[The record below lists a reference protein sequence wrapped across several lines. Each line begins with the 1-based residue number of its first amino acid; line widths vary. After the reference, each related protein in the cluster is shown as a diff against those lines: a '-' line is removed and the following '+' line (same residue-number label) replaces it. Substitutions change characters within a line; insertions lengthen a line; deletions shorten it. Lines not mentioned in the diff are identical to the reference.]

1 MIKIKFK
8 NQAEIDS
15 YNKYKELKGI
25 EYHQYI
31 ANYLNTDEY
40 SKIAGVIQYD
50 LRLKYILY
58 RYICFFEEY
67 IRAVIMNCNIR
78 DIEFFL
84 KENVNMSEAQ
94 NIYFKYLN
102 KIEACYPDRPIISR
116 SDFDGIRE
124 LRNQI
129 SHFKPIILDNI
140 LENQTNINLLYKNL
154 TKNYQA
160 NFKNEIIMCGS
171 EPNLVEQV
179 KIKFISLNRI
189 LDNIE

>member
-1 MIKIKFK
+1 MIEIKFK

-31 ANYLNTDEY
+31 AKYLNTDQY
-40 SKIAGVIQYD
+40 SKIAVVIQYD

-67 IRAVIMNCNIR
+67 IRAVLMNCNIK
-78 DIEFFL
+78 DINYFL
-84 KENVNMSEAQ
+84 NENTSMSETQ
-94 NIYFKYLN
+94 QIYYKH
-102 KIEACYPDRPIISR
+102 KDIIEQIYPSKPIIAKN
-116 SDFDGIRE
+116 DFDRIRE

-140 LENQTNINLLYKNL
+140 IENQTNINFLYKNL

-160 NFKNEIIMCGS
+160 NFKNEI
-171 EPNLVEQV
+171 NLIGNEVDLLDKV
-179 KIKFISLNRI
+179 KIKFEN
-189 LDNIE
+189 

>member
-1 MIKIKFK
+1 MIEIKFK
-8 NQAEIDS
+8 NQNEIDS

-31 ANYLNTDEY
+31 AKYLNTDEY
-40 SKIAGVIQYD
+40 SKIAAVIQYD

-67 IRAVIMNCNIR
+67 IRAVLMNCEIK
-78 DIEFFL
+78 DVEFFL

-94 NIYFKYLN
+94 NLYYKHIN
-102 KIEACYPDRPIISR
+102 KIQTKYGDRPLIPR
-116 SDFDGIRE
+116 NEFDGIRE

-140 LENQTNINLLYKNL
+140 FENQMNINFLYNNL
-154 TKNYQA
+154 TKNYQS
-160 NFKNEIIMCGS
+160 NFKNEINMAGNEID
-171 EPNLVEQV
+171 LVDQV
-179 KIKFISLNRI
+179 KIKFDI
-189 LDNIE
+189 

>member
-1 MIKIKFK
+1 MIEIKFK

-40 SKIAGVIQYD
+40 SKIAAVIQYD

-67 IRAVIMNCNIR
+67 IRAVIMNCDIR
-78 DIEFFL
+78 DVDFFL

-94 NIYFKYLN
+94 NIYFKN
-102 KIEACYPDRPIISR
+102 VTKIATKYPDRPTISR
-116 SDFDGIRE
+116 DDFDGIRE

-140 LENQTNINLLYKNL
+140 IENQTNIYLLYKNL

-160 NFKNEIIMCGS
+160 YFKNEINMCGS
-171 EPNLVEQV
+171 EAELVEQV
-179 KIKFISLNRI
+179 KIKFN
-189 LDNIE
+189 